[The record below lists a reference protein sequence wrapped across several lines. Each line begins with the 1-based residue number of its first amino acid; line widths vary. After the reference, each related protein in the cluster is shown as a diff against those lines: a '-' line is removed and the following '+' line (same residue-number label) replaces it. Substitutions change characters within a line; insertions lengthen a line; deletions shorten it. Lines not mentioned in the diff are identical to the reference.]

1 MFRNSWGEE
10 FGHKGYFYVKI
21 GSNALCTEM
30 EALASLP
37 AALSEEQFQN
47 GSWFQRD
54 GQPWLK
60 IVTSTKRGVDGLDN
74 DDGTYEKEPVKM
86 GFVFPLVCGLT
97 LAMYIIANIVVG
109 IVRCVKQRKQIADLP
124 AETDALIEDANRLV
138 QKEADR
144 GMT

>member
-97 LAMYIIANIVVG
+97 LAMYIVANIVVG
-109 IVRCVKQRKQIADLP
+109 IVRCVKLRK
-124 AETDALIEDANRLV
+124 
-138 QKEADR
+138 
-144 GMT
+144 